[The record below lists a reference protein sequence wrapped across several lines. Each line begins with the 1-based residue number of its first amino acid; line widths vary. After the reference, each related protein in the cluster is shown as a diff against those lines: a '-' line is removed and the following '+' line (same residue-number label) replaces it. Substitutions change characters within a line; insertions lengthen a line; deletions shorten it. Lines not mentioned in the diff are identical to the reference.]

1 MSIANKTAQDLWSR
15 FQVIHGH
22 APKDEWESLLSLAQ
36 KTASEA
42 FDDNSATREQAELS
56 VHRVLYALYAGS
68 IVAPWEAHWKDVDH
82 YLFVQLRQPLEQ
94 SWNESEVEKYANFFG
109 DLPQAEHFE
118 SWANQHCETHRS
130 NLFHPLFGFLRENAT
145 RQQLTEFLVQ
155 ETPFDVHFGDILA
168 KMLPGVYGDAKTEF
182 SKNFWDEMGCGDTG
196 EMHRQ
201 LRVEMIKSLGVC
213 EDVHLLEIER
223 FCVEELRLANMYF
236 HTAFNRALLPQAIG
250 MMLATELMV
259 PGRLDQQ
266 IEGWRRVGLSDD
278 DMRYLIIHTV
288 VDVEHAAGWM
298 NEVVKPLIKK
308 DPSFIPAIAFGMARR
323 LEHAAQVCDHM
334 AAWLPTLSRSEPA
347 H

>member
-1 MSIANKTAQDLWSR
+1 MNANNIAHDLWDQ
-15 FQVIHGH
+15 FQLIHCH
-22 APKDEWESLLSLAQ
+22 SPKDEWDSLLSLAK
-36 KTASEA
+36 KTANDA
-42 FDDNSATREQAELS
+42 FDLKASSRLQAELS
-56 VHRVLYALYAGS
+56 VHRVLYALYAGA
-68 IVAPWEAHWKDVDH
+68 IVAPWEPCWKDLDH
-82 YLFVQLRQPLEQ
+82 YLFVQLRQTLEQ
-94 SWNESEVEKYANFFG
+94 SWNEYEIEQYANFFG
-109 DLPQAEHFE
+109 GLPQAEHFE
-118 SWANQHCETHRS
+118 SWANKQCETHRS
-130 NLFHPLFGFLRENAT
+130 NLFHPLFSYLRDSAT
-145 RQQLTEFLVQ
+145 RLQLTEFLVQ

-182 SKNFWDEMGCGDTG
+182 SKNFWDEMGCGDTS

-201 LRVEMIKSLGVC
+201 LRVDMIKSLGVC

-236 HTAFNRALLPQAIG
+236 HTAYNRALLPQAIG

-266 IEGWRRVGLSDD
+266 IEGWRRVGLSDI
-278 DMRYLIIHTV
+278 DMRYLTIHTV

-298 NEVVKPLIKK
+298 NEVVKPLIMK

-334 AAWLPTLSRSEPA
+334 ATWLPTLSNSEPTS
-347 H
+347 